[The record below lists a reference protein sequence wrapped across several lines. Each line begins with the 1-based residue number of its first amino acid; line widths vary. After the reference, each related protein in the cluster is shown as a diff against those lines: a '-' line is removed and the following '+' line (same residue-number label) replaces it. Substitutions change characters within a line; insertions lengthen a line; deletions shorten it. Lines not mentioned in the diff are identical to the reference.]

1 MAKLVPTSISGGK
14 TLQGTVGERF
24 ILLRQDGK
32 AVTRLKAG
40 QYTFVVTDSSKTQNF
55 VLTGPGVKKSTTRAG
70 TGRSTWTLTLKKGT
84 YTFSSSAR
92 PALKKSFKVT

>member
-1 MAKLVPTSISGGK
+1 MTKLVPTSISGGK

-55 VLTGPGVKKSTTRAG
+55 VLAGPGVSKSTSRAG

-92 PALKKSFKVT
+92 PALKKTFRVT